1 MNDRHDHADR
11 PTLRPTPSRRTG
23 RASKKMTIIAF
34 TLMLLALIGYVLTN
48 DESVEPGGGGEP
60 VPAMAE

>member
-1 MNDRHDHADR
+1 MNHRSDRLDR
-11 PTLRPTPSRRTG
+11 PALRPNPSRRTG

-34 TLMLLALIGYVLTN
+34 ALMLLALIGYVLTN

>member
-1 MNDRHDHADR
+1 MNDRR
-11 PTLRPTPSRRTG
+11 PLRPTPARRPG
-23 RASKKMTIIAF
+23 RTSKKMTIIAF
-34 TLMLLALIGYVLTN
+34 ALMLLALIGYVLTN